1 MAPRTKAA
9 ESNADLLGKSYPI
22 TPEPADIPGSCEVC
36 RFYSP
41 DHKAC
46 RRFPQ
51 HITKHAHEWCGEFSR

>member
-1 MAPRTKAA
+1 MAGKTKAA
-9 ESNADLLGKSYPI
+9 QDQIEQEAI
-22 TPEPADIPGSCEVC
+22 AACEVC